1 MSHIALSCAVKLG
14 RSLMSLSRANLS
26 MLRQSDT
33 VDSRQLGPTSNSGTR
48 PATVTISCELSIAAY
63 TENGMVASSMS
74 RNRLMTLASLDLI
87 DRTPTASRFICGDDV
102 SIEAQTRLVGPT
114 A

>member
-63 TENGMVASSMS
+63 TENGLVASSMS
-74 RNRLMTLASLDLI
+74 RNRLM
-87 DRTPTASRFICGDDV
+87 SRGDDACV
-102 SIEAQTRLVGPT
+102 FRLD
-114 A
+114 